1 MLIAEQLQQA
11 ADAAEKRLEDRIVE
25 LARRYE
31 ASRSSAG
38 V

>member
-11 ADAAEKRLEDRIVE
+11 ADAAEKRLEDRIIE
-25 LARRYE
+25 LARSYE